1 MAENLPTASGHL
13 PHAASVRAVVFR
25 SASREEPL
33 TRPLAPQSRGEGTG
47 MNNRSEWQRSAT
59 GIAVSALV
67 HLVAFGLAALI
78 AFKGTPASTEATLDS
93 SWSAPETP
101 VVEITQ
107 SREPITETQPSGDSA
122 DPGGSS
128 LAELIDLA
136 QIASSD
142 ELPVVDELVANTQGL
157 STVRS
162 RTPVTAVKRATSE
175 NKGST
180 KPGAG
185 QGRGAGDGIGDGKG
199 FFGSVPGGKRIV
211 FVVDSSRSM
220 NHRHDSPF
228 KTRFRRLKVE
238 LIKAILEL
246 PADHEFFVIFFANE
260 MLAMPAES
268 LQPATPQAKDRY
280 LRWVAQVDPGGSPT
294 DPLDAMAA
302 AIRLQP
308 DIIYFLTDG
317 EFKKGVNLRLRS
329 IKLPRTTIHTFAFGE
344 TVGEA
349 LLKEVA
355 QNNGG
360 EYTFVP

>member
-1 MAENLPTASGHL
+1 MT
-13 PHAASVRAVVFR
+13 VV
-25 SASREEPL
+25 SRDLRTQPD
-33 TRPLAPQSRGEGTG
+33 
-47 MNNRSEWQRSAT
+47 NRSEWQRSAT
-59 GIAVSALV
+59 GIAVSAVV

-78 AFKGTPASTEATLDS
+78 AFKGPPTSTEATLDS

-101 VVEITQ
+101 IFEIDLP
-107 SREPITETQPSGDSA
+107 REPTTESQPSGDSA

-157 STVRS
+157 STIRS

-175 NKGST
+175 TKVST

-199 FFGSVPGGKRIV
+199 FFGSVPGRRRIV

-220 NHRHDSPF
+220 NHIHDSPA

-246 PADHEFFVIFFANE
+246 PADHEFFVIFFAKE

-268 LQPATPQAKDRY
+268 LQPATPQSKDRY
-280 LRWVAQVDPGGSPT
+280 LRWVAQVDPGGGPT

-308 DIIYFLTDG
+308 DLIYFLTDG

-329 IKLPRTTIHTFAFGE
+329 IKLPRTIIHTFGFGE
-344 TVGEA
+344 TLGEE

-355 QNNGG
+355 RNNGG
-360 EYTFVP
+360 EYKFVP